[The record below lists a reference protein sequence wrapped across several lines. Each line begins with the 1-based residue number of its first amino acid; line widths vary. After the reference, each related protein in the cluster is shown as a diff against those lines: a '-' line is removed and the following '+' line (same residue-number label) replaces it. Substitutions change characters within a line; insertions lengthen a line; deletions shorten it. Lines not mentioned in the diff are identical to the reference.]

1 MPKLRRVQAAQAY
14 SRQPDIHSGYRI
26 NSGGSGTVRAMMK
39 EQAILKA
46 QASISTANRNGCE
59 CQSCLIQSQV
69 FKKISIMSQS
79 VVSGIRHSGFV
90 TGGYFPHRIQFAL
103 VEMADVM
110 GSFSGALV
118 VCHHDQ
124 GFTQSLVQAFQ

>member
-14 SRQPDIHSGYRI
+14 STQPDIHSGYNI
-26 NSGGSGTVRAMMK
+26 NNGGSGTVKAMMK

-46 QASISTANRNGCE
+46 QASISTTNRNGWE
-59 CQSCLIQSQV
+59 CQSCLIQSRV
-69 FKKISIMSQS
+69 FKKISVMSRS
-79 VVSGIRHSGFV
+79 VVSEIRSFGCV
-90 TGGYFPHRIQFAL
+90 TGRYFPHRIQFAL
-103 VEMADVM
+103 VEMADVG
-110 GSFSGALV
+110 GSFSCALV